1 MKELI
6 KEIKARI
13 SYQELKIQDLNDYTK
28 ENGNLKNI
36 LNAEIK
42 AKKEHLNDLKI
53 LLKNIQEKEEKP
65 FNPLE
70 LGFELSIRCLDHLV
84 WTNLNCLEFILLK
97 GNYKYY
103 LRLLKKESQIWIF
116 REDITYDDASKTIL
130 EPIFI
135 PSHRFGVEL
144 LQNLRVIE

>member
-6 KEIKARI
+6 EKIKEIEFYSNEDECRDGLARARQI
-13 SYQELKIQDLNDYTK
+13 ICEQ
-28 ENGNLKNI
+28 
-36 LNAEIK
+36 
-42 AKKEHLNDLKI
+42 
-53 LLKNIQEKEEKP
+53 EEKP

-103 LRLLKKESQIWIF
+103 LKLLKKESQIWIF

-144 LQNLRVIE
+144 LQNLGVIE

>member
-6 KEIKARI
+6 EEIKTRI

-53 LLKNIQEKEEKP
+53 LLKNIQEQESKP
-65 FNPLE
+65 FDPLK
-70 LGFELSIRCLDHLV
+70 LGLINMGTIDNYTTYLFPDEEGGFY
-84 WTNLNCLEFILLK
+84 LE
-97 GNYKYY
+97 
-103 LRLLKKESQIWIF
+103 
-116 REDITYDDASKTIL
+116 EDICLFSDKVDDY
-130 EPIFI
+130 FI
-135 PSHRFGVEL
+135 WSLYRDGMQDPFNNLVIPNHRFGKEL
-144 LQNLRVIE
+144 LKNLGVIDAY